1 MTILVVGGAGY
12 IGSNAVDALIAQGYE
27 TVVVDNLV
35 TGFREAVHKEA
46 RFYKGDIRD
55 KSFLCSVFQKEDIE
69 AVMHFAALSLGRES
83 MEQPLDYFSNN
94 VGGTQV
100 LLEVMEEFSVKNIVF
115 SSSAT
120 VYGNTERVPVKET
133 SALAPINPYG
143 ETKRMMETMM
153 DWQSKAK
160 GLRFIALRYFNVAG
174 AKKNGTLG
182 EVRQRLIPMILQ
194 KALKDEAM
202 LLFGDD
208 YDTPDGTCIRDFIH
222 VLDLVEAHILAL
234 NYLTNGGE
242 SQILNVGS
250 GKGCSNL
257 EVVQAARK
265 VTKKPIPIKVKPRVK
280 GDSAILVASNDK
292 IERLLNWHPAQ
303 SEIEEIL
310 TDAWRFQE
318 RYPFGYRNDR

>member
-1 MTILVVGGAGY
+1 
-12 IGSNAVDALIAQGYE
+12 
-27 TVVVDNLV
+27 
-35 TGFREAVHKEA
+35 
-46 RFYKGDIRD
+46 
-55 KSFLCSVFQKEDIE
+55 
-69 AVMHFAALSLGRES
+69 
-83 MEQPLDYFSNN
+83 
-94 VGGTQV
+94 
-100 LLEVMEEFSVKNIVF
+100 
-115 SSSAT
+115 
-120 VYGNTERVPVKET
+120 
-133 SALAPINPYG
+133 
-143 ETKRMMETMM
+143 M

-257 EVVQAARK
+257 EVVQAARI
-265 VTKKPIPIKVKPRVK
+265 VTKNRSLSK
-280 GDSAILVASNDK
+280 
-292 IERLLNWHPAQ
+292 
-303 SEIEEIL
+303 
-310 TDAWRFQE
+310 
-318 RYPFGYRNDR
+318 